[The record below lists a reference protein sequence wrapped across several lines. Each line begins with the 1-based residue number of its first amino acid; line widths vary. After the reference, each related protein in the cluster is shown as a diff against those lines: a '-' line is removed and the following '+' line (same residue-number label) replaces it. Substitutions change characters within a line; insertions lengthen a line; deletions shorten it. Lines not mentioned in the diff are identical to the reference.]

1 MRIRKMGFIPR
12 TYRNLDRYRQ
22 VLAILFKYGF
32 DSLLNRLNLGSYFE
46 SGLQMIS
53 RNRRER
59 VEGLTDYERLRMA
72 FEELGPTFIKM
83 GQILSTRSDLI
94 PDDLVREMT
103 KLQDNVPAFP
113 FSQVREI
120 VEQELRAP
128 LSVLFAHFDE
138 TPLAAA
144 SIGQVH
150 RARLITGE
158 EVIIKIQ
165 RPGIRKIIEVDLEIL
180 FHLATL
186 MEKNIEEAEIY
197 RPTRVVDEFARSI
210 EKEINYKIEAQH
222 AERFARQFAGN
233 ESIYIPR
240 IFNETTTGRILT
252 MEYVDGVKASDV
264 DLLEKT
270 GLDRK
275 IIAARGADVT
285 FEQIFKHGFFHADPH
300 PGNICILPGN
310 VVCYLDFGMMGYIDK
325 RSMET
330 FADIIIGYARRDEA
344 AIADAVMRIVEWDD
358 PPDRRALESDI
369 ASFVDLYLYKPL
381 KDMHMGDILQ
391 EFMEL
396 FARHR
401 LRLPPDIFFMIKAM
415 TEVEGLGLMLDPDF
429 NMVEKVEPFIK
440 DLQMAR
446 IHPRKLMGDFL
457 ASSTML
463 KGVPFELYDLLKQFK
478 SGKVK
483 IGIDHQGL
491 ETLIFGVERSSNR
504 ISFALIISALI
515 VGSSLIMMARS
526 GPSLFGLPLLGLL
539 GYTLAGVLGL
549 WLLVW
554 IRRSGR
560 L

>member
-22 VLAILFKYGF
+22 ILTILFKYGF
-32 DSLLNRLNLGSYFE
+32 DSMLNRLNLGSYFE

-72 FEELGPTFIKM
+72 CEELGPTFIKM

-94 PDDLVREMT
+94 PDDLVRELT
-103 KLQDNVPAFP
+103 KLQDNVPPFP
-113 FSQVREI
+113 FLQVREI

-128 LSVLFAHFDE
+128 LNVLFAHFDE

-165 RPGIRKIIEVDLEIL
+165 RPGIRKVIEVDLEIL

-197 RPTRVVDEFARSI
+197 RPTKIVDEFARSI

-240 IFNETTTGRILT
+240 IFNQTTTGRILT
-252 MEYVDGVKASDV
+252 MEYVDGVKASDIH
-264 DLLEKT
+264 LLEKA

-275 IIAARGADVT
+275 LIAARGADVT

-310 VVCYLDFGMMGYIDK
+310 VICYLDFGMMGYIDK

-330 FADIIIGYARRDEA
+330 FADIIIGYVRRDEA

-369 ASFVDLYLYKPL
+369 ATFVDLYLYQPL

-391 EFMEL
+391 EFLDL

-457 ASSTML
+457 ASSTLL

-491 ETLIFGVERSSNR
+491 EPLIFGVERSSNR
-504 ISFALIISALI
+504 ISFALIIAALI
-515 VGSSLIMMARS
+515 IGSSLIMMARS
-526 GPSLFGLPLLGLL
+526 GPSLFDLPLLGLL
-539 GYTLAGVLGL
+539 GYAFAGFLGI

>member
-22 VLAILFKYGF
+22 ILTILFKYGF
-32 DSLLNRLNLGSYFE
+32 DSMLNRLNLGSYFE
-46 SGLQMIS
+46 SGMQMIS

-72 FEELGPTFIKM
+72 CEELGPTFIKM

-94 PDDLVREMT
+94 PGDLVRELA
-103 KLQDNVPAFP
+103 KLQDNVPPFP
-113 FSQVREI
+113 FVQVREI
-120 VEQELRAP
+120 VEQELCAS
-128 LSVLFAHFDE
+128 LAVLFAYFDE
-138 TPLAAA
+138 QPLAAA

-150 RARLITGE
+150 RARLVTGE
-158 EVIIKIQ
+158 DVIIKVQ
-165 RPGIRKIIEVDLEIL
+165 RPGIRKTIEVDLEIL

-210 EKEINYKIEAQH
+210 EKEINYKIEAQY

-233 ESIYIPR
+233 EAIYVPR

-252 MEYVDGVKASDV
+252 MEYVDGIKASDIE
-264 DLLEKT
+264 LLDKT

-275 IIAARGADVT
+275 LIAARGADVT

-310 VVCYLDFGMMGYIDK
+310 VICYLDFGMMGYIDK

-330 FADIIIGYARRDEA
+330 FADIIIGYVRRDEA

-381 KDMHMGDILQ
+381 KDMHMGEILQ
-391 EFMEL
+391 EFLDL

-440 DLQMAR
+440 DLQMQR
-446 IHPRKLMGDFL
+446 IHPKKLMGDFL
-457 ASSTML
+457 ASSNML
-463 KGVPFELYDLLKQFK
+463 KGVPFALYDLLKQLK
-478 SGKVK
+478 SGKARFGV
-483 IGIDHQGL
+483 DHQGF
-491 ETLIFGVERSSNR
+491 EPLIFGMERSSNR
-504 ISFALIISALI
+504 ISFALIIAALI
-515 VGSSLIMMARS
+515 IGSSLIMMARS
-526 GPSLFGLPLLGLL
+526 GPSLFDLPLLGLL
-539 GYTLAGVLGL
+539 GYAFAGVLGL

-560 L
+560 M

>member
-22 VLAILFKYGF
+22 ILTILFKYGF
-32 DSLLNRLNLGSYFE
+32 DSMLNRLNLGSYFE

-72 FEELGPTFIKM
+72 CEELGPTFIKM

-94 PDDLVREMT
+94 PDDLVRELT
-103 KLQDNVPAFP
+103 KLQDNVPPFP
-113 FSQVREI
+113 FLQVREI

-128 LSVLFAHFDE
+128 LNVLFAHFDE

-165 RPGIRKIIEVDLEIL
+165 RPGIRKVIEVDLEIL

-197 RPTRVVDEFARSI
+197 RPTKIVDEFARSI

-240 IFNETTTGRILT
+240 IFNQTTTGRILT
-252 MEYVDGVKASDV
+252 MEYVDGVKASDIH
-264 DLLEKT
+264 LLERA

-275 IIAARGADVT
+275 LIAARGADVT

-310 VVCYLDFGMMGYIDK
+310 VICYLDFGMMGYIDK

-330 FADIIIGYARRDEA
+330 FADIIIGYVRRDEA

-369 ASFVDLYLYKPL
+369 ATFVDLYLYQPL

-391 EFMEL
+391 EFLDL

-457 ASSTML
+457 ASSTLL

-478 SGKVK
+478 RGKVK

-491 ETLIFGVERSSNR
+491 EPLIFGVERSSNR
-504 ISFALIISALI
+504 ISFALIIAALI
-515 VGSSLIMMARS
+515 IGSSLIMMARS
-526 GPSLFGLPLLGLL
+526 GPSLFDLPLLGLL
-539 GYTLAGVLGL
+539 GYAFAGFLGI

>member
-22 VLAILFKYGF
+22 ILTILFKYGF
-32 DSLLNRLNLGSYFE
+32 DSMLNRLNLGSYFE

-72 FEELGPTFIKM
+72 CEELGPTFIKM

-94 PDDLVREMT
+94 PDDLVRELT
-103 KLQDNVPAFP
+103 KLQDNVPPFP
-113 FSQVREI
+113 FLQVREI

-128 LSVLFAHFDE
+128 LNVLFAHFDE

-165 RPGIRKIIEVDLEIL
+165 RPGIRKVIEVDLEIL

-197 RPTRVVDEFARSI
+197 RPTKIVDEFARSI

-240 IFNETTTGRILT
+240 IFNQTTTGRILT
-252 MEYVDGVKASDV
+252 MEYVDGVKASDIH
-264 DLLEKT
+264 LLERA

-275 IIAARGADVT
+275 LIAARGADVT

-310 VVCYLDFGMMGYIDK
+310 VICYLDFGMMGYIDK

-330 FADIIIGYARRDEA
+330 FADIIIGYVRRDEA

-369 ASFVDLYLYKPL
+369 ATFVDLYLYQPL

-391 EFMEL
+391 EFLDL

-491 ETLIFGVERSSNR
+491 EPLIFGVERSSNR
-504 ISFALIISALI
+504 ISFALIIAALI
-515 VGSSLIMMARS
+515 IGSSLIMMARS
-526 GPSLFGLPLLGLL
+526 GPSLFDLPLLGLL
-539 GYTLAGVLGL
+539 GYAFAGFLGI

>member
-22 VLAILFKYGF
+22 ILTILFKYGF
-32 DSLLNRLNLGSYFE
+32 DSMLNRLNLGSYFE

-72 FEELGPTFIKM
+72 CEELGPTFIKM

-94 PDDLVREMT
+94 PDDLVRELT
-103 KLQDNVPAFP
+103 KLQDNVPPFP
-113 FSQVREI
+113 FLQVREI

-128 LSVLFAHFDE
+128 LNVLFAHFDE

-165 RPGIRKIIEVDLEIL
+165 RPGIRKVIEVDLEIL

-197 RPTRVVDEFARSI
+197 RPTKIVDEFARSI

-240 IFNETTTGRILT
+240 IFNQTTTGRILT
-252 MEYVDGVKASDV
+252 MEYVDGIKASDIH
-264 DLLEKT
+264 LLEEA

-275 IIAARGADVT
+275 LIAARGADIT

-310 VVCYLDFGMMGYIDK
+310 VICYLDFGMMGYIDK

-330 FADIIIGYARRDEA
+330 FADIIIGYVRRDEA

-369 ASFVDLYLYKPL
+369 ATFVDLYLYQPL

-391 EFMEL
+391 EFLDL

-491 ETLIFGVERSSNR
+491 EPLIFGVERSSNR
-504 ISFALIISALI
+504 ISFALIIAALI
-515 VGSSLIMMARS
+515 IGSSLIMMARP

-539 GYTLAGVLGL
+539 GYSFAGFLGI

>member
-22 VLAILFKYGF
+22 ILTILFKYGF

-46 SGLQMIS
+46 SGMQMIS

-59 VEGLTDYERLRMA
+59 VEGLTDFERLRMA
-72 FEELGPTFIKM
+72 CEELGPTFIKM

-94 PDDLVREMT
+94 PDELVREMT

-113 FSQVREI
+113 FSQVSQI
-120 VEQELRAP
+120 VEEELGAP
-128 LSVLFAHFDE
+128 LNILFAHFDE

-158 EVIIKIQ
+158 DVIIKIQ

-186 MEKNIEEAEIY
+186 MEKNVEEAEIY
-197 RPTRVVDEFARSI
+197 RPTRIVDEFARSI

-233 ESIYIPR
+233 ESIYVPR

-252 MEYVDGVKASDV
+252 MEYVDGVKASDI
-264 DLLEKT
+264 DMLEKT

-275 IIAARGADVT
+275 LIAARGADLT

-310 VVCYLDFGMMGYIDK
+310 VICYLDFGMMGYIDK

-330 FADIIIGYARRDEA
+330 FADIIIGYVRRDEA

-391 EFMEL
+391 EFLDL

-446 IHPRKLMGDFL
+446 IHPKKLMGDFL

-478 SGKVK
+478 SGKVR

-491 ETLIFGVERSSNR
+491 ETLVFGVERSSNR
-504 ISFALIISALI
+504 IAFALIIAALI
-515 VGSSLIMMARS
+515 IGSSLIMTARP
-526 GPSLFGLPLLGLL
+526 GPSLFDLPLLGLV
-539 GYTLAGVLGL
+539 GYALAGVLGL

>member
-22 VLAILFKYGF
+22 ILTILFKYGF
-32 DSLLNRLNLGSYFE
+32 DSMLNRLNLGSYFE

-72 FEELGPTFIKM
+72 CEELGPTFIKM

-94 PDDLVREMT
+94 PDDLVRELT
-103 KLQDNVPAFP
+103 KLQDNVPPFP
-113 FSQVREI
+113 FLQVREI

-128 LSVLFAHFDE
+128 LNVLFAHFDE

-165 RPGIRKIIEVDLEIL
+165 RPGIRKVIEVDLEIL

-197 RPTRVVDEFARSI
+197 RPTKIVDEFARSI

-240 IFNETTTGRILT
+240 IFNQTTTGRILT
-252 MEYVDGVKASDV
+252 MEYVDGVKASDIH
-264 DLLEKT
+264 LLEKA

-275 IIAARGADVT
+275 LIAARGADVT

-310 VVCYLDFGMMGYIDK
+310 VICYLDFGMMGYIDK

-330 FADIIIGYARRDEA
+330 FADIIIGYVRRDEA

-369 ASFVDLYLYKPL
+369 ATFVDLYLYQPL

-391 EFMEL
+391 EFLDL

-491 ETLIFGVERSSNR
+491 EPLIFGVERSSNR
-504 ISFALIISALI
+504 ISFALIIAALI
-515 VGSSLIMMARS
+515 IGSSLIMMARS
-526 GPSLFGLPLLGLL
+526 GPSLFDLPLLGLL
-539 GYTLAGVLGL
+539 GYAFAGFLGI

>member
-22 VLAILFKYGF
+22 ILTVLFKYGF
-32 DSLLNRLNLGSYFE
+32 DSMLNRLNLGSYFE
-46 SGLQMIS
+46 SGMQMIS

-72 FEELGPTFIKM
+72 CEELGPTFIKM

-94 PDDLVREMT
+94 PGDLVRELT
-103 KLQDNVPAFP
+103 KLQDNVPPFP
-113 FSQVREI
+113 YAQVREI
-120 VEQELRAP
+120 VEQELCAP
-128 LSVLFAHFDE
+128 IEHLFAHFE
-138 TPLAAA
+138 EQPLAAA

-150 RARLITGE
+150 RARLVTGE
-158 EVIIKIQ
+158 EVIIKVQ
-165 RPGIRKIIEVDLEIL
+165 RPGIRKTIEVDLEIL
-180 FHLATL
+180 LHLATL

-197 RPTRVVDEFARSI
+197 RPIRVVDEFARSI
-210 EKEINYKIEAQH
+210 EKEINYKVEAQY

-233 ESIYIPR
+233 DAIHVPR

-252 MEYVDGVKASDV
+252 MEYVEAIKASDIE
-264 DLLEKT
+264 LLDKA

-275 IIAARGADVT
+275 LIAARGADIT

-300 PGNICILPGN
+300 PGNIRILPGN
-310 VVCYLDFGMMGYIDK
+310 VICYLDFGMMGYIDR
-325 RSMET
+325 RSMEN
-330 FADIIIGYARRDEA
+330 FADIIIGYVRRDEA
-344 AIADAVMRIVEWDD
+344 AITDAVMRIVEWDD

-381 KDMHMGDILQ
+381 KDMHMGEILQ

-396 FARHR
+396 FSRHR

-415 TEVEGLGLMLDPDF
+415 SEVEGLGQMLDPDF

-440 DLQMAR
+440 DLQMQR
-446 IHPRKLMGDFL
+446 IHPKKLMGDFL

-463 KGVPFELYDLLKQFK
+463 KGVPFELYDLLRQLK
-478 SGKVK
+478 SGKLRF
-483 IGIDHQGL
+483 GTDHQGL
-491 ETLIFGVERSSNR
+491 EPLIFGMERSSNR
-504 ISFALIISALI
+504 IALALVVSALII
-515 VGSSLIMMARS
+515 GSSLTMMARP
-526 GPSLFGLPLLGLL
+526 GPALFGLPLFGLL
-539 GYTLAGVLGL
+539 GYVFAGVLGL

>member
-22 VLAILFKYGF
+22 ILTILFKYGF
-32 DSLLNRLNLGSYFE
+32 DSMLNRLNLGSYFE

-72 FEELGPTFIKM
+72 CEELGPTFIKM

-94 PDDLVREMT
+94 PDDLVRELT
-103 KLQDNVPAFP
+103 KLQDNVPPFP
-113 FSQVREI
+113 FLQVREI

-128 LSVLFAHFDE
+128 LNVLFAHFDE

-165 RPGIRKIIEVDLEIL
+165 RPGIRKVIEVDLEIL

-197 RPTRVVDEFARSI
+197 RPTKIVDEFARSI

-240 IFNETTTGRILT
+240 IFNQTTTGRILT
-252 MEYVDGVKASDV
+252 MEYVDGVKASDIH
-264 DLLEKT
+264 LLEKA

-275 IIAARGADVT
+275 LIAARGADVT

-310 VVCYLDFGMMGYIDK
+310 VICYLDFGMMGYIDK

-330 FADIIIGYARRDEA
+330 FADIIIGYVRRDEA

-369 ASFVDLYLYKPL
+369 ATFVDLYLYQPL

-391 EFMEL
+391 EFLDL

-457 ASSTML
+457 ASSTLL

-478 SGKVK
+478 RGKVK

-491 ETLIFGVERSSNR
+491 EPLIFGVERSSNR
-504 ISFALIISALI
+504 ISFALIIAALI
-515 VGSSLIMMARS
+515 IGSSLIMMARS
-526 GPSLFGLPLLGLL
+526 GPSLFDLPLLGLL
-539 GYTLAGVLGL
+539 GYAFAGFLGI

>member
-22 VLAILFKYGF
+22 ILAILFKYGF
-32 DSLLNRLNLGSYFE
+32 DSMLNRLNLGSYFE

-59 VEGLTDYERLRMA
+59 IEGLTDYERLRMA

-94 PDDLVREMT
+94 PDDLVREMA
-103 KLQDNVPAFP
+103 KLQDSVPSFP
-113 FSQVREI
+113 FTQVREI
-120 VEQELRAP
+120 VEQELCAP
-128 LSVLFAHFDE
+128 LDALFAHFDD

-150 RARLITGE
+150 RARLVTGE

-165 RPGIRKIIEVDLEIL
+165 RPGIRKVIEVDLEIL

-197 RPTRVVDEFARSI
+197 RPTKIVDEFARSI

-233 ESIYIPR
+233 EAIYIPR
-240 IFNETTTGRILT
+240 IFNETTTGRVLT
-252 MEYVDGVKASDV
+252 MEYVDGVKASEI
-264 DLLEKT
+264 DLLEQA

-275 IIAARGADVT
+275 LIAARGADVT
-285 FEQIFKHGFFHADPH
+285 FEQIFKYGFFHADPH

-310 VVCYLDFGMMGYIDK
+310 VICYLDFGMMGYIDK

-330 FADIIIGYARRDEA
+330 FADIIIGYVRRDEA

-381 KDMHMGDILQ
+381 KDMHMGEILQ
-391 EFMEL
+391 EFLDM

-429 NMVEKVEPFIK
+429 NMVEKVEPFIR
-440 DLQMAR
+440 DLQMQR
-446 IHPRKLMGDFL
+446 IHPKKLMGDFL
-457 ASSTML
+457 ASSTLL

-483 IGIDHQGL
+483 IGIDNQGL
-491 ETLIFGVERSSNR
+491 EPLIFGVERSSNR
-504 ISFALIISALI
+504 ISFALIIAALI
-515 VGSSLIMMARS
+515 IGSSLIMMTRP
-526 GPSLFGLPLLGLL
+526 GPTLFELPLLGLL
-539 GYTLAGVLGL
+539 GYALAGVLGL
-549 WLLVW
+549 WLLMW

>member
-22 VLAILFKYGF
+22 ILTILFKYGF

-46 SGLQMIS
+46 SGMQMIS
-53 RNRRER
+53 RKRRER
-59 VEGLTDYERLRMA
+59 VEGLNDFERLRMA
-72 FEELGPTFIKM
+72 CEELGPTFIKM

-94 PDDLVREMT
+94 PAELVRELT
-103 KLQDNVPAFP
+103 KLQDDVPPFP
-113 FSQVREI
+113 FAQVREI
-120 VEQELRAP
+120 VEQELGAP
-128 LSVLFAHFDE
+128 LDVLFGDFDE
-138 TPLAAA
+138 KPLAAA

-150 RARLITGE
+150 RARLVTGE
-158 EVIIKIQ
+158 EVIVKVQ
-165 RPGIRKIIEVDLEIL
+165 RPGIRKTIEVDLEIL

-197 RPTRVVDEFARSI
+197 RPTRIVDEFARSI
-210 EKEINYKIEAQH
+210 EKEINYKIEAQQ

-233 ESIYIPR
+233 EAIYVPR
-240 IFNETTTGRILT
+240 IFHDTTTSRILT
-252 MEYVDGVKASDV
+252 MEYVNGIKASDL
-264 DLLEKT
+264 DLLERA

-275 IIAARGADVT
+275 LIAVRGADVT

-310 VVCYLDFGMMGYIDK
+310 VICYLDFGMMGYIDR

-330 FADIIIGYARRDEA
+330 FADIIIGYVRRDVA

-358 PPDRRALESDI
+358 PPDRRALEGDI

-381 KDMHMGDILQ
+381 KDMHMGEILQ
-391 EFMEL
+391 EFLDL

-415 TEVEGLGLMLDPDF
+415 TELEGLGLMLDPDF
-429 NMVEKVEPFIK
+429 NMVEKVEPFIR
-440 DLQMAR
+440 DLQMQR
-446 IHPRKLMGDFL
+446 IHPKKLMGDLL
-457 ASSTML
+457 ASSTLL
-463 KGVPFELYDLLKQFK
+463 KDVPFELYDLFRQIK
-478 SGKVK
+478 SGKAR
-483 IGIDHQGL
+483 IGVDHLGL
-491 ETLIFGVERSSNR
+491 EALIFGIERASNR
-504 ISFALIISALI
+504 VSFALIIAALL
-515 VGSSLIMMARS
+515 VGSSLIMMTCA
-526 GPSLFGLPLLGLL
+526 GPTLFDFPLLGLL
-539 GYTLAGVLGL
+539 GYAIAGVLGV
-549 WLLVW
+549 WLLMW

>member
-22 VLAILFKYGF
+22 ILAILFKYGF

-344 AIADAVMRIVEWDD
+344 AIADAVLRIVEWDD

-391 EFMEL
+391 EFLEL

-429 NMVEKVEPFIK
+429 NMIEKVEPFIR
-440 DLQMAR
+440 DLQMQR
-446 IHPRKLMGDFL
+446 IHPKKLMGDFL
-457 ASSTML
+457 ASSTLL
-463 KGVPFELYDLLKQFK
+463 KGVPFELYDLLRQLK
-478 SGKVK
+478 SGKAR
-483 IGIDHQGL
+483 IGVDHQGL
-491 ETLIFGVERSSNR
+491 EPLIFGMERSSNR
-504 ISFALIISALI
+504 ISFALIIAALI
-515 VGSSLIMMARS
+515 VGSSLIMMTRP
-526 GPSLFGLPLLGLL
+526 GPTLFELPLLGLL
-539 GYTLAGVLGL
+539 GYSLAGVLGI

>member
-22 VLAILFKYGF
+22 ILAILFKYGF

-240 IFNETTTGRILT
+240 IFNETTTGQILT

-330 FADIIIGYARRDEA
+330 FADIIIGYVRRDEA

-391 EFMEL
+391 EFLEL

-539 GYTLAGVLGL
+539 GYALAGVLGL

>member
-22 VLAILFKYGF
+22 ILTILFKYGF
-32 DSLLNRLNLGSYFE
+32 DSLLDRLNLNSYFE
-46 SGLQMIS
+46 SGMQMIS

-72 FEELGPTFIKM
+72 CEELGPTFIKM

-94 PDDLVREMT
+94 PVDLVRELT

-113 FSQVREI
+113 FAQVKEI
-120 VEQELRAP
+120 VEQELCAP
-128 LSVLFAHFDE
+128 LDALFAHFDDI
-138 TPLAAA
+138 PLAAA

-150 RARLITGE
+150 RARLVTGE
-158 EVIIKIQ
+158 SVIVKIQ
-165 RPGIRKIIEVDLEIL
+165 RPGIRKTIEVDLEIL

-210 EKEINYKIEAQH
+210 EKEINYKIEAQY

-233 ESIYIPR
+233 EAIYIPR
-240 IFNETTTGRILT
+240 IFNETSTGRVLT
-252 MEYVDGVKASDV
+252 MEYVDGIKASDI
-264 DLLEKT
+264 DLLEQA

-275 IIAARGADVT
+275 LIAARGADVT
-285 FEQIFKHGFFHADPH
+285 FEQIFKYGFFHADPH

-310 VVCYLDFGMMGYIDK
+310 VICYLDFGMMGYIDK

-344 AIADAVMRIVEWDD
+344 AIADAVLRIVEWDD

-369 ASFVDLYLYKPL
+369 ASFIDLYLYKPL
-381 KDMHMGDILQ
+381 KDMHMGEILQ
-391 EFMEL
+391 ELLDL
-396 FARHR
+396 FTRHR

-429 NMVEKVEPFIK
+429 NMIEKVEPFIR
-440 DLQMAR
+440 DLQMQR
-446 IHPRKLMGDFL
+446 IHPKKLMGDFL
-457 ASSTML
+457 ASSTLL
-463 KGVPFELYDLLKQFK
+463 KGVPFELYDLLRQLK
-478 SGKVK
+478 SGKAR
-483 IGIDHQGL
+483 IGVDHQGL
-491 ETLIFGVERSSNR
+491 EPLIFGMERSSNR
-504 ISFALIISALI
+504 ISFALIIAALI
-515 VGSSLIMMARS
+515 VGSSLIMMTRP
-526 GPSLFGLPLLGLL
+526 GPTLFELPLLGLL
-539 GYTLAGVLGL
+539 GYSLAGVLGI
-549 WLLVW
+549 WLLMW

>member
-22 VLAILFKYGF
+22 ILAILFKYGF
-32 DSLLNRLNLGSYFE
+32 DSMLNRLNLGSYFE

-59 VEGLTDYERLRMA
+59 IEGLTDYERLRMA

-94 PDDLVREMT
+94 PGDLVREMA
-103 KLQDNVPAFP
+103 KLQDSVPPFP
-113 FSQVREI
+113 FTQVREI
-120 VEQELRAP
+120 VEQELCAP
-128 LSVLFAHFDE
+128 LDALFAHFDD

-150 RARLITGE
+150 RARLVTGE

-165 RPGIRKIIEVDLEIL
+165 RPGIRKVIEVDLEIL

-197 RPTRVVDEFARSI
+197 RPTKIVDEFARSI

-233 ESIYIPR
+233 EAIYIPR
-240 IFNETTTGRILT
+240 IFNETTTGRVLT
-252 MEYVDGVKASDV
+252 MEYVDGVKASEI
-264 DLLEKT
+264 DLLEQA

-275 IIAARGADVT
+275 LIAARGADVT
-285 FEQIFKHGFFHADPH
+285 FEQIFKYGFFHADPH

-310 VVCYLDFGMMGYIDK
+310 VICYLDFGMMGYIDK

-330 FADIIIGYARRDEA
+330 FADIIIGYVRRDEA

-381 KDMHMGDILQ
+381 KDMHMGEILQ
-391 EFMEL
+391 EFLDM

-429 NMVEKVEPFIK
+429 NMVEKVEPFIR
-440 DLQMAR
+440 DLQMQR
-446 IHPRKLMGDFL
+446 IHPKKLMGDFL
-457 ASSTML
+457 ASSTLL

-491 ETLIFGVERSSNR
+491 EPLIFGVERSSNR
-504 ISFALIISALI
+504 ISFALIIAALI
-515 VGSSLIMMARS
+515 IGSSLIMMTRP
-526 GPSLFGLPLLGLL
+526 GPTLFELPLLGLL
-539 GYTLAGVLGL
+539 GYALAGVLGL

>member
-22 VLAILFKYGF
+22 ILAILFKYGF
-32 DSLLNRLNLGSYFE
+32 DSMLNRLNLGSYFE

-59 VEGLTDYERLRMA
+59 IEGLTDYERLRMA

-94 PDDLVREMT
+94 PDDLVRKMT
-103 KLQDNVPAFP
+103 KLQDNVPPFP

-120 VEQELRAP
+120 VEQELCAP
-128 LSVLFAHFDE
+128 LDALFAHFDD

-150 RARLITGE
+150 RARLVTGE

-165 RPGIRKIIEVDLEIL
+165 RPGIRKVIEVDLEIL

-197 RPTRVVDEFARSI
+197 RPTKIVDEFARSI

-233 ESIYIPR
+233 EAIFIPR
-240 IFNETTTGRILT
+240 IFNETTTERVLT
-252 MEYVDGVKASDV
+252 MEYVDGVKASDI
-264 DLLEKT
+264 DLLEQA
-270 GLDRK
+270 GLDRQL
-275 IIAARGADVT
+275 IAARGADVT
-285 FEQIFKHGFFHADPH
+285 FEQIFKYGFFHADPH

-310 VVCYLDFGMMGYIDK
+310 VICYLDFGMMGYIDK

-330 FADIIIGYARRDEA
+330 FADIIIGYVRRDEA

-381 KDMHMGDILQ
+381 KDMHMGEILQ
-391 EFMEL
+391 EFLDM

-440 DLQMAR
+440 DLQMQR
-446 IHPRKLMGDFL
+446 IHPKKLMGDFL
-457 ASSTML
+457 ASSTLL

-491 ETLIFGVERSSNR
+491 EPLIFGVERSSNR
-504 ISFALIISALI
+504 ISFALIIAALI
-515 VGSSLIMMARS
+515 IGSSLIMMTRP
-526 GPSLFGLPLLGLL
+526 GPTLFELPLLGLL
-539 GYTLAGVLGL
+539 GYALAGVLGL
-549 WLLVW
+549 WLLMW

>member
-22 VLAILFKYGF
+22 ILAILFKYGF

-59 VEGLTDYERLRMA
+59 VEGLTDFERLRLA
-72 FEELGPTFIKM
+72 CEELGPTFIKM

-94 PDDLVREMT
+94 PEDLVRELT
-103 KLQDNVPAFP
+103 RLQDNVPAFP

-120 VEQELRAP
+120 VEQELRTP
-128 LSVLFAHFDE
+128 LTALFAHFDE

-233 ESIYIPR
+233 ESIYVPR
-240 IFNETTTGRILT
+240 IFNETSTGRVLT
-252 MEYVDGVKASDV
+252 MEYVDGVKASDI

-330 FADIIIGYARRDEA
+330 FADIIIGYVRRDEA

-391 EFMEL
+391 ELLDL

-401 LRLPPDIFFMIKAM
+401 LRLPPDLFFMIKAM

-491 ETLIFGVERSSNR
+491 ETLIFGVERSSSR
-504 ISFALIISALI
+504 ISIALIIAALI
-515 VGSSLIMMARS
+515 IGSSLIMTARS
-526 GPSLFGLPLLGLL
+526 GPSLFGLPLLGLV
-539 GYTLAGVLGL
+539 GYALAGVLGL

>member
-22 VLAILFKYGF
+22 ILAILFKYGF

-165 RPGIRKIIEVDLEIL
+165 RPGIRKVIEVDLEIL

-330 FADIIIGYARRDEA
+330 FADIIIGYVRRDEA

-391 EFMEL
+391 EFLDL

-504 ISFALIISALI
+504 ISFALIIAALI
-515 VGSSLIMMARS
+515 IGSSLIMMARS

-539 GYTLAGVLGL
+539 GYTLAGFLGL

>member
-344 AIADAVMRIVEWDD
+344 AIADAVLRIVEWDD

-369 ASFVDLYLYKPL
+369 ASFIDLYLYKPL
-381 KDMHMGDILQ
+381 KDMHMGEILQ
-391 EFMEL
+391 ELLEL

-429 NMVEKVEPFIK
+429 NMIEKVEPFIR
-440 DLQMAR
+440 DLQMQR
-446 IHPRKLMGDFL
+446 IHPKKLMGDFL
-457 ASSTML
+457 ASSTLL
-463 KGVPFELYDLLKQFK
+463 KGVPFELYDLLRQLK
-478 SGKVK
+478 SGKAR
-483 IGIDHQGL
+483 IGVDHQGL
-491 ETLIFGVERSSNR
+491 EPLIFGMERSSNR
-504 ISFALIISALI
+504 ISFALIIAALI
-515 VGSSLIMMARS
+515 VGSSLIMMTRP
-526 GPSLFGLPLLGLL
+526 GPTLFELPLLGLL
-539 GYTLAGVLGL
+539 GYSLAGVLGI

>member
-22 VLAILFKYGF
+22 ILTILFKYGF
-32 DSLLNRLNLGSYFE
+32 DSLLDRLNLNSYFE
-46 SGLQMIS
+46 SGMQMIS

-59 VEGLTDYERLRMA
+59 VEGLSDYERLRMA
-72 FEELGPTFIKM
+72 CEELGPTFIKM

-94 PDDLVREMT
+94 PADLVRELT

-113 FSQVREI
+113 FAQVREI
-120 VEQELRAP
+120 VEQELCAP
-128 LSVLFAHFDE
+128 LDTLFAHFDD

-150 RARLITGE
+150 RARLVTGE
-158 EVIIKIQ
+158 SVIVKIQ
-165 RPGIRKIIEVDLEIL
+165 RPGIRKTIEVDLEIL

-210 EKEINYKIEAQH
+210 EKEINYKIEAQY

-233 ESIYIPR
+233 ETIYIPR
-240 IFNETTTGRILT
+240 IFNETSTGRVLT
-252 MEYVDGVKASDV
+252 MEYVDGIKASDV
-264 DLLEKT
+264 DLLEQA

-275 IIAARGADVT
+275 LIAARGADVT
-285 FEQIFKHGFFHADPH
+285 FEQIFKFGFFHADPH

-310 VVCYLDFGMMGYIDK
+310 VICYLDFGMMGYIDK

-344 AIADAVMRIVEWDD
+344 AIADAVLRIVEWDD

-369 ASFVDLYLYKPL
+369 ASFIDLYLYKPL
-381 KDMHMGDILQ
+381 KDMHMGEILQ
-391 EFMEL
+391 ELLDL

-415 TEVEGLGLMLDPDF
+415 TEVEGLGLLLDPDF
-429 NMVEKVEPFIK
+429 NMIEKVEPFIR
-440 DLQMAR
+440 DLQMQR
-446 IHPRKLMGDFL
+446 IHPKKLMGDFL
-457 ASSTML
+457 ASSTLL
-463 KGVPFELYDLLKQFK
+463 KGVPFELYDLLRQLK
-478 SGKVK
+478 SGKAR
-483 IGIDHQGL
+483 IGVDHQGL
-491 ETLIFGVERSSNR
+491 EPLIFGMERSSNR
-504 ISFALIISALI
+504 ISFALIIAALI
-515 VGSSLIMMARS
+515 VGSSLIMMTRP
-526 GPSLFGLPLLGLL
+526 GPTLFELPLLGLL
-539 GYTLAGVLGL
+539 GYALAGFLGL

>member
-22 VLAILFKYGF
+22 ILTILFKYGF
-32 DSLLNRLNLGSYFE
+32 DSLLDRLNLNSYFE
-46 SGLQMIS
+46 SGMQMIS

-59 VEGLTDYERLRMA
+59 VEGLTDFERLRMA
-72 FEELGPTFIKM
+72 CEELGPTFIKM

-94 PDDLVREMT
+94 PVDLVRELT

-113 FSQVREI
+113 FAQVKEI
-120 VEQELRAP
+120 VEQELCAP
-128 LSVLFAHFDE
+128 LDALFAHFDD

-150 RARLITGE
+150 RARLVTGE
-158 EVIIKIQ
+158 SVIVKIQ

-222 AERFARQFAGN
+222 AERFARQFTGN
-233 ESIYIPR
+233 EAIYIPR
-240 IFNETTTGRILT
+240 IFNETSTGRVLT
-252 MEYVDGVKASDV
+252 MEYVDGIKASDV
-264 DLLEKT
+264 DMLEQA

-275 IIAARGADVT
+275 LIAARGADVT
-285 FEQIFKHGFFHADPH
+285 FEQIFKFGFFHADPH

-310 VVCYLDFGMMGYIDK
+310 VICYLDFGMMGYIDK

-344 AIADAVMRIVEWDD
+344 AIADAVLRIVEWDD

-369 ASFVDLYLYKPL
+369 ASFIDLYLYKPL
-381 KDMHMGDILQ
+381 KDMHMGEILQ
-391 EFMEL
+391 ELLDL
-396 FARHR
+396 FTRHR

-429 NMVEKVEPFIK
+429 NMIEKVEPFIR
-440 DLQMAR
+440 DLQMQR
-446 IHPRKLMGDFL
+446 IHPKKLMGDFL
-457 ASSTML
+457 ASSTLL
-463 KGVPFELYDLLKQFK
+463 KGVPFELYDLLRQLK
-478 SGKVK
+478 SGKAR
-483 IGIDHQGL
+483 IGVDHQGL
-491 ETLIFGVERSSNR
+491 EPLIFGMERSSNR
-504 ISFALIISALI
+504 ISFALIIAALI
-515 VGSSLIMMARS
+515 VGSSLIMMTRP
-526 GPSLFGLPLLGLL
+526 GPTLFELPLLGLL
-539 GYTLAGVLGL
+539 GYSLAGVLGI
-549 WLLVW
+549 WLLMW

>member
-310 VVCYLDFGMMGYIDK
+310 VICYLDFGMMGYIDK

-344 AIADAVMRIVEWDD
+344 AIADAVLRIVEWDD

-369 ASFVDLYLYKPL
+369 ASFIDLYLYKPL
-381 KDMHMGDILQ
+381 KDMHMGEILQ
-391 EFMEL
+391 ELLDL
-396 FARHR
+396 FTRHR

-429 NMVEKVEPFIK
+429 NMIEKVEPFIR
-440 DLQMAR
+440 DLQMQR
-446 IHPRKLMGDFL
+446 LHPKKLMGDFL
-457 ASSTML
+457 ASSTLL
-463 KGVPFELYDLLKQFK
+463 KGVPFELYDLLRQLK
-478 SGKVK
+478 SGKAR
-483 IGIDHQGL
+483 IGVDHQGL
-491 ETLIFGVERSSNR
+491 EPLIFGMERSSNR
-504 ISFALIISALI
+504 ISFALIIAALI
-515 VGSSLIMMARS
+515 VGSSLIMMTRP
-526 GPSLFGLPLLGLL
+526 GPTLFELPLLGLL
-539 GYTLAGVLGL
+539 GYSLAGVLGI
-549 WLLVW
+549 WLLMW

>member
-22 VLAILFKYGF
+22 ILTILFKYGF
-32 DSLLNRLNLGSYFE
+32 DSMLNRLNLGSYFE

-72 FEELGPTFIKM
+72 CEELGPTFIKM

-94 PDDLVREMT
+94 PDDLVRELT
-103 KLQDNVPAFP
+103 KLQDNVPPFP
-113 FSQVREI
+113 FLQVKEI

-128 LSVLFAHFDE
+128 LNVLFAHFDD

-165 RPGIRKIIEVDLEIL
+165 RPGIRKVIEVDLEIL

-197 RPTRVVDEFARSI
+197 RPTKIVDEFARSI
-210 EKEINYKIEAQH
+210 EKEINYKLEAQH

-240 IFNETTTGRILT
+240 IFNQTTTGRILT
-252 MEYVDGVKASDV
+252 MEYVDGVKASDIH
-264 DLLEKT
+264 LLEKA

-275 IIAARGADVT
+275 LIAARGADVT

-310 VVCYLDFGMMGYIDK
+310 VICYLDFGMMGYIDK

-330 FADIIIGYARRDEA
+330 FADIIIGYIRRDEA

-369 ASFVDLYLYKPL
+369 ASFVDLYLYQPL
-381 KDMHMGDILQ
+381 KDMHIGDILQ
-391 EFMEL
+391 EFLDL

-478 SGKVK
+478 SGKAK
-483 IGIDHQGL
+483 IGIDHRGL
-491 ETLIFGVERSSNR
+491 EPLIFGVERSSNR
-504 ISFALIISALI
+504 ISFALIIAALI
-515 VGSSLIMMARS
+515 IGSSLIMMARS

-539 GYTLAGVLGL
+539 GYAFAGLLGL
-549 WLLVW
+549 WLLLRN
-554 IRRSGR
+554 RRSGR

>member
-22 VLAILFKYGF
+22 ILAILFKYGF
-32 DSLLNRLNLGSYFE
+32 DSMLNRLNLGSYFE

-72 FEELGPTFIKM
+72 CEELGPTFIKM

-94 PDDLVREMT
+94 PEDLVRELT
-103 KLQDNVPAFP
+103 KLQDNVPPFP
-113 FSQVREI
+113 FLQVKEI

-128 LSVLFAHFDE
+128 LNVLFAHFDE
-138 TPLAAA
+138 APLAAA

-165 RPGIRKIIEVDLEIL
+165 RPGIRKVIEVDLEIL

-197 RPTRVVDEFARSI
+197 RPTKIVDEFARSI
-210 EKEINYKIEAQH
+210 EKEINYKLEAQH
-222 AERFARQFAGN
+222 AERFARQFAVN

-240 IFNETTTGRILT
+240 IFNQTTTGRILT
-252 MEYVDGVKASDV
+252 MEYVDGVKASDIH
-264 DLLEKT
+264 LLEKA
-270 GLDRK
+270 GLDCK
-275 IIAARGADVT
+275 LIAARGADVT
-285 FEQIFKHGFFHADPH
+285 FEQIFKYGFFHADPH

-310 VVCYLDFGMMGYIDK
+310 VICYLDFGMMGYIDR
-325 RSMET
+325 RSMDT
-330 FADIIIGYARRDEA
+330 FADIIIGYVRRDEA

-369 ASFVDLYLYKPL
+369 ASFVDLYLYQPL

-391 EFMEL
+391 EFLDL

-463 KGVPFELYDLLKQFK
+463 KGVPFELYDLLK
-478 SGKVK
+478 
-483 IGIDHQGL
+483 IGRASCR
-491 ETLIFGVERSSNR
+491 ER
-504 ISFALIISALI
+504 
-515 VGSSLIMMARS
+515 V
-526 GPSLFGLPLLGLL
+526 
-539 GYTLAGVLGL
+539 YVQ
-549 WLLVW
+549 V
-554 IRRSGR
+554 
-560 L
+560 